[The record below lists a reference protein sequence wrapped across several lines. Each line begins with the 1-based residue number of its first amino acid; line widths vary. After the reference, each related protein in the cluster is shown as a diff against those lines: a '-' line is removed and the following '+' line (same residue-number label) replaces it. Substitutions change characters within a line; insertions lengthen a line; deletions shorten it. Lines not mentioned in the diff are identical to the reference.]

1 MTSDTSAGPRT
12 AAPPSPAPDGP
23 RRRGDSRDRMVRATG
38 RLLRQQGFHATGLNQ
53 VVAESGAPKG
63 SMYFHFPD
71 GKVQLATEAVEH
83 FGRRVT
89 DFLAQL
95 LADNPTTGAAL
106 AAYLDTVG
114 AAMVRTDFT
123 QGCAIATVAL
133 EAAAQEPRLGDA
145 CDDALRT
152 WIAMIADCLVDD
164 GLDRTEAEARATLAV
179 AAFEGAF
186 VLTKARRS
194 LEPMI
199 TVAEQVRRLLDAP
212 A

>member
-1 MTSDTSAGPRT
+1 MATETTAKETSTEERT
-12 AAPPSPAPDGP
+12 
-23 RRRGDSRDRMVRATG
+23 RRGDSRERMIRATG
-38 RLLRQQGFHATGLNQ
+38 RLLREQGFHATGLNQ

-63 SMYFHFPD
+63 SMYFHFPE
-71 GKVQLATEAVEH
+71 GKVQLATEAVER
-83 FGRRVT
+83 FGGNVT
-89 DFLAQL
+89 AFLAKL
-95 LADNPTTGAAL
+95 LEENPTTGSAL

-114 AAMVRTDFT
+114 GAMERTGFR

-133 EAAAQEPRLGDA
+133 EAGAQEPRLGDA

-152 WIAMIADCLVDD
+152 WISMVADCLVED
-164 GLDRTEAEARATLAV
+164 GLDRKEAEDRATLAV

-194 LEPMI
+194 IEPMRI
-199 TVAEQVRRLLDAP
+199 VAEQVRRLLDAP